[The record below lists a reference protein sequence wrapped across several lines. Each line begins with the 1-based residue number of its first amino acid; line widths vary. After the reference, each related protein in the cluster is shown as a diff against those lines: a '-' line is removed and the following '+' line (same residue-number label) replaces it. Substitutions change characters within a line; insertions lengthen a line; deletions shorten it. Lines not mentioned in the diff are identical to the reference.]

1 MYVPAPVY
9 LCPGLSLDLRPLLCL
24 PESLLRLR
32 QLTLR
37 LPGGRRS
44 SFSCFPLVHRRT
56 LSCFT
61 ACSNIRRHFVRTK
74 YKIFVAGDDQ
84 TVCDVFFALETMSKF
99 RIHVRCLCVESS
111 L

>member
-1 MYVPAPVY
+1 MPRVA
-9 LCPGLSLDLRPLLCL
+9 LQQ
-24 PESLLRLR
+24 PEESWVEFGYSGDFALA
-32 QLTLR
+32 T
-37 LPGGRRS
+37 P
-44 SFSCFPLVHRRT
+44 RT